1 MMKGGCCH
9 FIPKYF
15 RAEAKLDEA
24 DTLMMEFIQGDEL
37 DFFILARSQTISLW
51 TKIYLLL
58 NLTHSLRFL
67 ANYHIVHLDL
77 KPINVIVCKQLMT
90 KLIDFG

>member
-1 MMKGGCCH
+1 MKGGCCY

-15 RAEAKLDEA
+15 RAEAGQDTP

-37 DFFILARSQTISLW
+37 DLFILARMETISLW
-51 TKIYLLL
+51 TKICLLL
-58 NLTHSLRFL
+58 NLVHALRFL
-67 ANYHIVHLDL
+67 TNYKISHLDL
-77 KPINVIVCKQLMT
+77 KPINVIVCRKLIT